1 MFFQAELRNAAN
13 VTAADVNSTS
23 RNALQI
29 ALTEILLFPPAEEK
43 FSSLSV
49 FSPLF
54 SLNAEFRCL
63 FPLMISAFPEK
74 NVLRP
79 PMTPVKYSST
89 LNSRQANFSR
99 QDLRK
104 LTESAFVPAD
114 AADAQKE
121 KPVLKNEHGFLKFTK
136 RTE

>member
-1 MFFQAELRNAAN
+1 
-13 VTAADVNSTS
+13 
-23 RNALQI
+23 
-29 ALTEILLFPPAEEK
+29 
-43 FSSLSV
+43 
-49 FSPLF
+49 
-54 SLNAEFRCL
+54 
-63 FPLMISAFPEK
+63 MISAFPEK
-74 NVLRP
+74 NVLRQL
-79 PMTPVKYSST
+79 MILARYLST

-121 KPVLKNEHGFLKFTK
+121 KPVLKNEHGFLNFTK